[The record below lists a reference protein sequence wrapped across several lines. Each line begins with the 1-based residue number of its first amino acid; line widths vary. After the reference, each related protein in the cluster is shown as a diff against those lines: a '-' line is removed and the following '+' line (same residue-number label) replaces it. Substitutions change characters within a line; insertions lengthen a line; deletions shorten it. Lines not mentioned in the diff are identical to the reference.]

1 VIDDLEKRG
10 CSLIRAR
17 STAVLLAVTAL
28 VAVAASVARAAGSP
42 EPPRAKYSEAPM
54 LAERVRRGDL
64 PPLEERLPE
73 EPMVVQPVHEIGQYG
88 GTWHRMM
95 KGSSDFHAYGRCV
108 YEQILRWGVTPS
120 GGIEVGPGLVHTW
133 EWENGDKT
141 LVLHL
146 RKGLKWSDG
155 YPFDADDIM
164 FWWERIARD
173 KNLHSSIPSF
183 WMPNDVTMDVVRIDN
198 YTVSLTFDRPYPIAV
213 QYLAF
218 KGNQWPLVFERAG
231 FFAPRHYL
239 ERFLPDSGAH
249 SPAPDD
255 SVSYAVFEAMAN
267 DFNPSRPVMSAWKV
281 VTWDPGNFLIAER
294 NPYYWKVDPAGNQL
308 PYLDTIE
315 MEIFLN
321 PEMINF
327 RAVSG
332 RLQMQQRHFNWEDED
347 LLREFETQR
356 NYRIFEY
363 DTASL
368 RIIMMNLQYPGD
380 AVIRELFMEKRFRIA
395 MSLAIDREL
404 INRLCYRGKG
414 VISRMR
420 PSRSSPDYVE
430 VEGLPDY
437 LVHDPERANSLL
449 DELGL
454 TERDADGYRI
464 GSDGRTLSLIIELY
478 NVKGPD
484 MDAVEIVRSD
494 WEKVGIKTSLKP
506 EERTLYFQRVTQNG
520 EHMIGA
526 IGADSTFPVLSP
538 GRWFAVSMWD
548 EWAHH
553 WAEWLLSGG
562 DRGIEPPAVV
572 KRLQETHRTLS
583 LTVDKEKR
591 QELWK
596 SVIRA
601 HAENMWVIPLVA
613 QGKEIGVLSNDFGNV
628 PEHAVASWITMTPG
642 YLNPETFY
650 LRSR

>member
-1 VIDDLEKRG
+1 MTAPLTR
-10 CSLIRAR
+10 RASNPR
-17 STAVLLAVTAL
+17 VATALLALTASL
-28 VAVAASVARAAGSP
+28 GTGVAAGSA
-42 EPPRAKYSEAPM
+42 EPPPGKYSEAPM
-54 LAERVRRGDL
+54 FAQRVQRGDL
-64 PPLEERLPE
+64 PPVEERLPE
-73 EPMVVQPVHEIGQYG
+73 EPMVVEPVHEIGQYG

-108 YEQILRWGVTPS
+108 YEQILRWSVTPS
-120 GGIEVGPGLVHTW
+120 GGIEVGPGLVRDW

-155 YPFDADDIM
+155 HPFDAGDIM
-164 FWWERIARD
+164 FWWERIAQD
-173 KNLHSSIPSF
+173 KNLHSSIPSY
-183 WMPNDVTMDVVRIDN
+183 WMPNEVNMDVVRIDDH
-198 YTVSLTFDRPYPIAV
+198 TVSLTFDRPYPIAL

-239 ERFLPDSGAH
+239 ERFLPGSGADN
-249 SPAPDD
+249 PAPAD

-267 DFNPSRPVMSAWKV
+267 DFNSERPVMSAWKV
-281 VTWDPGNFLIAER
+281 VTWDPGNYLIAER

-347 LLREFETQR
+347 LLREFESQR

-380 AVIRELFMEKRFRIA
+380 PVIRELFLDRRFRIA

-414 VISRMR
+414 VIGRMR
-420 PSRSSPDYVE
+420 PSPSSPDYVE
-430 VEGLPDY
+430 VEGLPNY
-437 LVHDPERANSLL
+437 LIYDPERSNHLL

-454 TERDADGYRI
+454 SERDSDGYRI
-464 GSDGRTLSLIIELY
+464 GSDGRTVSLIIELY
-478 NVKGPD
+478 NVKGPN
-484 MDAVEIVRSD
+484 MDAVEIVRSN
-494 WEKVGIKTSLKP
+494 WEKVGVKTSLKP

-520 EHMIGA
+520 EHMIGV
-526 IGADSTFPVLSP
+526 IGAESTFPVLSP
-538 GRWFAVSMWD
+538 ARWFAVSLWD

-553 WAEWLLSGG
+553 WAKWMLTDG
-562 DRGIEPPAVV
+562 DRGVEPPEEI
-572 KRLQETHRTLS
+572 KRLQEIHRTLS
-583 LTVDKEKR
+583 LTVDKEER
-591 QELWK
+591 QKLWEA
-596 SVIRA
+596 VIRA

-613 QGKEIGVLSNDFGNV
+613 QGKEIGVLSNDFRNV
-628 PEHAVASWITMTPG
+628 PEHGVASWITMTPG

-650 LRSR
+650 IRGK